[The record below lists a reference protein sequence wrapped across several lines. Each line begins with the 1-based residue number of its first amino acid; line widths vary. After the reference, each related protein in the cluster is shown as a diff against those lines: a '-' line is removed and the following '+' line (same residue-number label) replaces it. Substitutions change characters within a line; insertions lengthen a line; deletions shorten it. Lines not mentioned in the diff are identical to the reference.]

1 MQDIRLHDII
11 SYEVIDSEYPI
22 RLHSIQ
28 YKSTKSLALYPDHL
42 TTTYFF
48 TVGGGT
54 MSAMLQ
60 SRTLNHRESRLQRFL
75 RYMRK
80 DYLLYL
86 MILPGLTYIIL
97 FKYVPMYGITIA
109 FKDYK
114 VTSDILSAPWVG
126 LENFA
131 NLFSR
136 TAFIRALQNNVLISI
151 YKLIFGFP
159 FPIILSL
166 LINEIQRSKAKKFVQ
181 TAVILPNFV
190 SWVVIY
196 GLLYAIFFP
205 SSGAIKGIAE
215 VFGYTGTIPNLL
227 TDKDHFRAVIV
238 ISHIWKGAGMGTI
251 VYLSAISGIDQNLY
265 EAASIDGAG
274 RWRQMW
280 HITMASIRETIVIL
294 LFFRIGEMMYAGFDQ
309 IFAMSND
316 LVISVADIIDT
327 YVYRLGLQQR
337 KFSIATAAGLF
348 QSAIGMLLVL
358 TTNYIAKKIDP
369 DSGII

>member
-1 MQDIRLHDII
+1 
-11 SYEVIDSEYPI
+11 
-22 RLHSIQ
+22 
-28 YKSTKSLALYPDHL
+28 
-42 TTTYFF
+42 
-48 TVGGGT
+48 
-54 MSAMLQ
+54 
-60 SRTLNHRESRLQRFL
+60 
-75 RYMRK
+75 
-80 DYLLYL
+80 
-86 MILPGLTYIIL
+86 
-97 FKYVPMYGITIA
+97 
-109 FKDYK
+109 
-114 VTSDILSAPWVG
+114 
-126 LENFA
+126 
-131 NLFSR
+131 
-136 TAFIRALQNNVLISI
+136 
-151 YKLIFGFP
+151 
-159 FPIILSL
+159 
-166 LINEIQRSKAKKFVQ
+166 
-181 TAVILPNFV
+181 
-190 SWVVIY
+190 
-196 GLLYAIFFP
+196 
-205 SSGAIKGIAE
+205 
-215 VFGYTGTIPNLL
+215 
-227 TDKDHFRAVIV
+227 
-238 ISHIWKGAGMGTI
+238 MGTI